1 MTELFDEKEFADQLY
16 RFKDSLTMS
25 ERVEVHKKLKALINQ
40 SIRKSVNDRLDRIM
54 VELEWKY
61 FYRAEFPGIRKLF
74 EKERIK

>member
-1 MTELFDEKEFADQLY
+1 MTELFDEKEFDK
-16 RFKDSLTMS
+16 RFTTGYFLFDEAFAKDA
-25 ERVEVHKKLKALINQ
+25 KDFINQ
-40 SIRKSVNDRLDRIM
+40 SIRKSVNDRLDRLM